1 MKTLTII
8 MVLVFALSIS
18 GCVTTQSGGKA
29 SSSSGGYSDSAP
41 AKSSGSKSGGML
53 TKEDYDRMGVREM
66 GTR

>member
-18 GCVTTQSGGKA
+18 GCVTTQGGSGA
-29 SSSSGGYSDSAP
+29 SSTGGAKMGSAP

-53 TKEDYDRMGVREM
+53 TKEDYDRMGIREM
-66 GTR
+66 GSR

>member
-1 MKTLTII
+1 MKTLTIM

-18 GCVTTQSGGKA
+18 GCVTTQGGSGA
-29 SSSSGGYSDSAP
+29 SSSSGAKMDSAP

-53 TKEDYDRMGVREM
+53 TKEDYDRMGVKEM